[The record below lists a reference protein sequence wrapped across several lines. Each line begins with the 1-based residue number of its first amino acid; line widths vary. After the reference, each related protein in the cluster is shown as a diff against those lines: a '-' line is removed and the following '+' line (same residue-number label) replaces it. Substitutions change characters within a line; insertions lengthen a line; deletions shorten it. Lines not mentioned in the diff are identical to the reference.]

1 MRVVAGS
8 AFVGF
13 VLFGLWLIA
22 NRTRLDAQGRDRPN
36 TYISAGYRATIAL
49 GLAVVSAV
57 VLVVSI
63 SRR

>member
-1 MRVVAGS
+1 MRVVAGL

-13 VLFGLWLIA
+13 TGFGLWLIA
-22 NRTRLDAQGRDRPN
+22 NGTRLDAQGRDRPN

-49 GLAVVSAV
+49 GLAVIAAV
-57 VLVVSI
+57 VSILSI